1 MASVL
6 GSPQSVAQHGS
17 GQNDDGAAVR
27 LIAWHRDARA
37 RTLALVA
44 GLSDAQRMGPRLPIV
59 NPLRWEVGHVGWF
72 QEYWALRRARNEAAL
87 RADGD
92 HLYDSAR
99 VAHDT
104 RWDPPLPSMA
114 ETLGYLD
121 AVLARAV
128 ERLAAR
134 DPSSA
139 ERYFHLL
146 TVFHEDMHDE
156 AFTYTRQTLAYPP
169 PRLPALAPPSAAGVF
184 AGDARIPGGTFL
196 LGASPDLPFI

>member
-37 RTLALVA
+37 RTIALVE
-44 GLSDAQRMGPRLPIV
+44 GLSDERLMGPPLPIV

-72 QEYWALRRARNEAAL
+72 EEYWALRHARDEAPL
-87 RADGD
+87 RAAGD
-92 HLYDSAR
+92 RLYDSAR

-104 RWDPPLPSMA
+104 RWDLPLPSMA
-114 ETLGYLD
+114 ETLGYVD

-134 DPSSA
+134 EPSPA

-169 PRLPALAPPSAAGVF
+169 PRLPALPPSAGGAL

-196 LGASPDLPFI
+196 LGASPDLR